1 MPISGQ
7 GWELLVERHGTHRH
21 DGRARTCG
29 AYRVFLDG
37 IATDLQGMMCE
48 SLGPGDNRVEGNGKR
63 LEAGRYPLAT
73 QFGRRYMTQGYASA
87 DIAGREP
94 MPGLLLMGTGN
105 RTAIV
110 LHPAHPPNL
119 YLTSV
124 GCLNPARP
132 LAAHEEIDFFDSR
145 ARVLALIDSLR
156 AFRPAAFAELRTTPI
171 PGAAVV
177 IEGEP

>member
-7 GWELLVERHGTHRH
+7 GWELLVMRHEVQRH
-21 DGRARTCG
+21 AGRARTCG
-29 AYRVFLDG
+29 AYRLFLDG
-37 IATDLQGMMCE
+37 VATGLQGMMCE
-48 SLGPGDNRVEGNGKR
+48 SLGPGDNNVAGSGRR

-73 QFGRRYMTQGYASA
+73 QFGRRYVTSGYVAA
-87 DIAGREP
+87 GIAGREP
-94 MPGLLLMGTGN
+94 MPGLLLTGTGN

-124 GCLNPARP
+124 GCLNPTRT

-145 ARVLALIDSLR
+145 ARVLALIDSLESF
-156 AFRPAAFAELRTTPI
+156 APAAFAMPRSTPI